1 MSLMHR
7 FAGPA
12 LALLAAA
19 APLAGQAPQPYHV
32 AKQITLGGEGG
43 WDYLAVDSVARRL
56 YVSHGTRVEVV
67 DLTRDTAMG
76 FIPNTP
82 GVHGIAIANELGRG
96 FTSNGRDS
104 TVTIFDLRT
113 LATLGTVNVG
123 ARNPD
128 AILYDPFSRRVFT
141 MNAGSG
147 TATAIDAA
155 TGAVAGTVAL
165 NGRPEFG
172 VADGRGMIYVNLEDS
187 SAIVAFD
194 ARTLQVEARWPLS
207 PCDGPS
213 GLAMDRVHRRL
224 FAGCSNRLMAVVDAD
239 NGRVITALAIGQG
252 VDANRFDPGTGFA
265 FASCGR
271 DSVLTVVHEDDPDH
285 FIVVANVPTRPGAR
299 TMELDPA
306 THRIFLS
313 TAEFGPAPAPT
324 PERPR
329 PRPTIVP
336 GSFMVLVLER

>member
-1 MSLMHR
+1 MKVVHR
-7 FAGPA
+7 FTGPA

-19 APLAGQAPQPYHV
+19 APLTAQAPQPYHV

-43 WDYLAVDSVARRL
+43 WDYLAIDTVARRL
-56 YVSHGTRVEVV
+56 YVSHGMRVEVV
-67 DLTRDTAMG
+67 DLQRDTAVG
-76 FIPNTP
+76 AIPNTP

-113 LATLGTVNVG
+113 LATIGSVNVG

-128 AILYDPFSRRVFT
+128 AILYDPASRRVFT
-141 MNAGSG
+141 MNGGSG
-147 TATAIDAA
+147 NATAIDAA
-155 TGAVAGTVAL
+155 TGTVAGTVAL

-194 ARTLQVEARWPLS
+194 ARTLQVQARWSLS

-213 GLAMDRVHRRL
+213 GLALDRVHRRL

-239 NGRVITALAIGQG
+239 KGRVVTLVPIGQG

-285 FIVVANVPTRPGAR
+285 YTVVGNVPTRPGAR
-299 TMELDPA
+299 TMEVDPT
-306 THRIFLS
+306 THRVFLS
-313 TAEFGPAPAPT
+313 TAQFGPAPAPT

>member
-1 MSLMHR
+1 MSLTHR

-19 APLAGQAPQPYHV
+19 APLAAQAPQPYHV
-32 AKQITLGGEGG
+32 AKQIALGGEGG
-43 WDYLAVDSVARRL
+43 WDYLAIDTVARRL

-67 DLTRDTAMG
+67 DLRGDTVVG
-76 FIPNTP
+76 FVPNTP

-104 TVTIFDLRT
+104 TVTIFDLKT
-113 LATLGTVNVG
+113 LAALGTVNVG

-128 AILYDPFSRRVFT
+128 AILYEPASRRVFT
-141 MNAGSG
+141 MNGGSG
-147 TATAIDAA
+147 NATAIDAA
-155 TGAVAGTVAL
+155 TGTVAGMVAL

-187 SAIVAFD
+187 SAIVAVN

-207 PCDGPS
+207 PCEGPS

-239 NGRVITALAIGQG
+239 KGRVITLLPIGQG
-252 VDANRFDPGTGFA
+252 VDANRFDPGTAFA

-285 FIVVANVPTRPGAR
+285 FTVVANVPTRPGAR
-299 TMELDPA
+299 TMEVDLT
-306 THRIFLS
+306 THRVFLS
-313 TAEFGPAPAPT
+313 TAQFGPAPAPT

-329 PRPTIVP
+329 PRPSIVP

>member
-1 MSLMHR
+1 MSVTHR
-7 FAGPA
+7 LAAPA
-12 LALLAAA
+12 LALLATA
-19 APLAGQAPQPYHV
+19 APLAAQAPRPYHV
-32 AKQITLGGEGG
+32 AKQIPLGGEGF
-43 WDYLAVDSVARRL
+43 WDYLAIDTVARRL

-67 DLTRDTAMG
+67 DLVRDTALG
-76 FIPNTP
+76 AILNTP

-96 FTSNGRDS
+96 FTSDGRDS
-104 TVTIFDLRT
+104 AVTIFDLGT
-113 LATLGTVNVG
+113 LATIARVNVG

-128 AILYDPFSRRVFT
+128 AILYDPVSRRVFT
-141 MNAGSG
+141 MNGGSG
-147 TATAIDAA
+147 SATALDAA
-155 TGAVAGTVAL
+155 TGTVAGMVAL

-172 VADGRGMIYVNLEDS
+172 VADGRGRIYVNLEDS

-194 ARTLQVEARWPLS
+194 ARTLRVEARWPLA
-207 PCDGPS
+207 PCEEPT

-224 FAGCSNRLMAVVDAD
+224 FAGCGNGLMAVVDATS
-239 NGRVITALAIGQG
+239 GRVVTTLPIGRG
-252 VDANRFDPGTGFA
+252 VDASRFDPGTGFA

-285 FIVVANVPTRPGAR
+285 FTVVANVPTRPGAR

-306 THRIFLS
+306 THRVFLS
-313 TAEFGPAPAPT
+313 TARFGPAPAPT

-329 PRPTIVP
+329 PRPSVVP